1 MYQSKSKAILYEV
14 EFCAVSVTK
23 TAKHFVF
30 SLVSNVAPHIVR
42 LCLRALHDPNILGIT
57 FLFKRQ
63 DIFAL
68 TILISTPAWSAACT

>member
-1 MYQSKSKAILYEV
+1 MDNYDEV

-23 TAKHFVF
+23 AAKHFVF
-30 SLVSNVAPHIVR
+30 SLVSNVVPHIVR

-68 TILISTPAWSAACT
+68 TILISTPEWSAACT